1 MPACGLHAG
10 GGLSTT
16 ESIFSGRKIPEKIVR
31 ENGNVAYLCLSGQP
45 DACLRKAWPQLLRLP
60 AAPRYL
66 LSVRMLVD
74 EGKLSLFCFLIGVSS
89 CYPMVL
95 PMAGYHGPFSLLEAV
110 RWYFLAIYSA
120 IFALITRLALRG
132 RRFQV
137 GIRALFLGCAFSAG
151 LHIAHVNESYRVFGW
166 YMCVMAFFH
175 YSEFLTIAVSN
186 PDTLSVDSF
195 ILNHSPQYKIAAVS
209 SWIEFWIEHALW
221 PGLLHPLAL
230 RTLLYSP
237 PDQTS
242 AALPISSSF
251 AVLDQ
256 QNKTAR
262 SDLLRNERFVPDLK
276 NVCWPLSALGLFV
289 CVCGEA
295 VRKLA
300 MLTARTNFNH
310 VVQSEKRPD
319 HTLVTH
325 GVYSLCRHPAY
336 AGWFYWAVGTQM
348 ILVNPVCIV
357 AYLAASW
364 KFFKDRITIEEV
376 TLLNFFQYDYV
387 LYQDRI
393 PTGLPFIRGYPI
405 KDL

>member
-1 MPACGLHAG
+1 
-10 GGLSTT
+10 
-16 ESIFSGRKIPEKIVR
+16 
-31 ENGNVAYLCLSGQP
+31 
-45 DACLRKAWPQLLRLP
+45 
-60 AAPRYL
+60 
-66 LSVRMLVD
+66 
-74 EGKLSLFCFLIGVSS
+74 
-89 CYPMVL
+89 
-95 PMAGYHGPFSLLEAV
+95 
-110 RWYFLAIYSA
+110 
-120 IFALITRLALRG
+120 
-132 RRFQV
+132 
-137 GIRALFLGCAFSAG
+137 
-151 LHIAHVNESYRVFGW
+151 
-166 YMCVMAFFH
+166 MAFFH

-221 PGLLHPLAL
+221 P
-230 RTLLYSP
+230 
-237 PDQTS
+237 
-242 AALPISSSF
+242 
-251 AVLDQ
+251 
-256 QNKTAR
+256 
-262 SDLLRNERFVPDLK
+262 DLK

-310 VVQSEKRPD
+310 VVQSEK
-319 HTLVTH
+319 
-325 GVYSLCRHPAY
+325 HPAY